1 MTHFD
6 QTLPLF
12 RAGWVESAFV
22 RTRAVTALIA
32 AVGCVLVGCSD
43 TPGTEADPD
52 PSETADQPITEEL
65 FVGECGSMDNT
76 EVQTLTAVPDLTVV
90 SENAVRCRWESAGG
104 AYAMFT
110 WYRGS
115 PIDRESSVAEAV
127 GRTIERIDVDGHPGF
142 TAAASGASCEAGVE
156 NGDGFVH
163 WSVNYVVDGPRD
175 SCDVV
180 EDLARST
187 ISKAK

>member
-1 MTHFD
+1 M
-6 QTLPLF
+6 
-12 RAGWVESAFV
+12 G
-22 RTRAVTALIA
+22 TRAVAALIA
-32 AVGCVLVGCSD
+32 AIIFGLVGCSS
-43 TPGTEADPD
+43 TPDTEADPD
-52 PSETADQPITEEL
+52 PSETADQPVTEEL
-65 FVGECGSMDNT
+65 FVGECGSMDDT
-76 EVQTLTAVPDLTVV
+76 EVQRLTSVSDLTVV
-90 SENAVRCRWESAGG
+90 SENAIRCRWESATG

-163 WSVNYVVDGPRD
+163 WSVNYMVDGPRD

-180 EDLARST
+180 EDLARTT

>member
-1 MTHFD
+1 M
-6 QTLPLF
+6 
-12 RAGWVESAFV
+12 
-22 RTRAVTALIA
+22 RTRAVA
-32 AVGCVLVGCSD
+32 ASVAAIVCVLTGCSN
-43 TPGTEADPD
+43 TPGTETDPD
-52 PSETADQPITEEL
+52 PSETAGRPVTEEL
-65 FVGECGSMDNT
+65 FVGECGSMDDT
-76 EVQTLTAVPDLTVV
+76 ELQAITKISDLTVV
-90 SENAVRCRWESAGG
+90 SENAIRCRWESASG

-127 GRTIERIDVDGHPGF
+127 GRTIQRIDVNGHPGF

-163 WSVNYVVDGPRD
+163 WSVNYIVDGPRD

-180 EDLARST
+180 EDLARTT
-187 ISKAK
+187 ISTAK

>member
-1 MTHFD
+1 M
-6 QTLPLF
+6 
-12 RAGWVESAFV
+12 G
-22 RTRAVTALIA
+22 TRAVAASIA
-32 AVGCVLVGCSD
+32 AIACGLVGCSN
-43 TPGTEADPD
+43 TPGTEADPNS
-52 PSETADQPITEEL
+52 PETAEQPVTEEL

-76 EVQTLTAVPDLTVV
+76 EVQRLTAVSDLTVV
-90 SENAVRCRWESAGG
+90 SENAVRCRWESATG

-115 PIDRESSVAEAV
+115 PIDRERSVAEAV

-163 WSVNYVVDGPRD
+163 WSVNYVIDGPRD

-180 EDLARST
+180 EDLART
-187 ISKAK
+187 TMSKAK

>member
-1 MTHFD
+1 MTHFG
-6 QTLPLF
+6 QTLSLSPT
-12 RAGWVESAFV
+12 GWVKSAFV
-22 RTRAVTALIA
+22 RTRAVAALIA
-32 AVGCVLVGCSD
+32 AVACGLVGCSN
-43 TPGTEADPD
+43 TPATEAGPD
-52 PSETADQPITEEL
+52 TSETADRPITEEL
-65 FVGECGSMDNT
+65 FVGECGSMDDA
-76 EVQTLTAVPDLTVV
+76 EVQELTAVSDLTAV
-90 SENAVRCRWESAGG
+90 SENAIRCRWESASG

-163 WSVNYVVDGPRD
+163 WSVNFVVDGPRD

-180 EDLARST
+180 EDLARTT

>member
-1 MTHFD
+1 MH
-6 QTLPLF
+6 
-12 RAGWVESAFV
+12 
-22 RTRAVTALIA
+22 TRAAAALIA
-32 AVGCVLVGCSD
+32 VIACGLAGCSNA
-43 TPGTEADPD
+43 PGTESDPD
-52 PSETADQPITEEL
+52 PSVTADQPVTDEL
-65 FVGECGSMDNT
+65 FVGECGSMDDAD
-76 EVQTLTAVPDLTVV
+76 VQRSTAIPDLTVV
-90 SENAVRCRWESAGG
+90 SENAIRCRWESASG

-115 PIDRESSVAEAV
+115 PIDRESSVARAV

-163 WSVNYVVDGPRD
+163 WSVNYIVDAPRD

-180 EDLARST
+180 EDLARTT